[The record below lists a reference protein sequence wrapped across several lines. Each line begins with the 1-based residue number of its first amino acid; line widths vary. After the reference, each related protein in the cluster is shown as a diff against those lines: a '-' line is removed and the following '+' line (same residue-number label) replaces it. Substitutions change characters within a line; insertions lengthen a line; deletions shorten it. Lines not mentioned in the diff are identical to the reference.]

1 MPRRLRKRIDV
12 QKREIPPKTKTINL
26 TEERDIVILF
36 ADVVGCSEISNHN
49 DLETY
54 NDFISTFQEY
64 FRIVCRHYKKEEYE
78 NNEDFFDY
86 QSRGDEGCLKI
97 FVPNRSDLSID
108 IDIAINIALDLKRK
122 WLLEPKNKKR
132 IKNGLL
138 PVDLG
143 IGIHAGK
150 VWLNKEKAGKD
161 RKYRPEGYVINLAKR
176 IESAS
181 RKGIFSRILV
191 SESARGELHLLKD
204 ECSYRF
210 GKPFPIDPKGISKS
224 IEVFEIMHHFLP
236 TNWQEETNKPSEVS
250 IVYGKLTD
258 EDIEIAQKAYNCNP
272 MNLWLAEEYILLD
285 IMHAYHKLYK
295 KGKEMD
301 IKATKEAYKQPLEI
315 ARRVANSNLRD
326 AGTLA
331 LVGYILGEYKE
342 YKEEQ
347 QMYKEGIKLDEQDA
361 LLHWYLAYSI
371 SCEIDDDKEAQKD
384 KKLDD
389 FFRDKANK
397 ERIEKTLEEFKRAY
411 ELMPMNAWIVF
422 DYACEQSWW
431 SQVDKARFRKEA
443 INMLIRAFGLN
454 SEVIKKA
461 KGEPYLKPIID
472 DPRVKPYLKEKEG
485 NE

>member
-1 MPRRLRKRIDV
+1 MPRRLRERIDV
-12 QKREIPPKTKTINL
+12 QKRKFPPKTKTGKL

-36 ADVVGCSEISNHN
+36 ADVVGCSEISNNN

-54 NDFISTFQEY
+54 NNFISAFQKC
-64 FRIVCRHYKKEEYE
+64 FMTVCSHYQKEEYA

-97 FVPNRSDLSID
+97 FVPNRRDLSID
-108 IDIAINIALDLKRK
+108 IDFAINIALDLKRK
-122 WLLEPKNKKR
+122 WLLETNNRTR
-132 IKNGLL
+132 IRNGLL

-143 IGIHAGK
+143 IGIHSGK
-150 VWLNKEKAGKD
+150 VWLNKGKTGKD
-161 RKYRPEGYVINLAKR
+161 RRYRPEGYVINLAKR
-176 IESAS
+176 IENAS
-181 RKGIFSRILV
+181 RKGIFSRILI

-210 GKPFPIDPKGISKS
+210 SKPFTIDPKGISRR

-250 IVYGKLTD
+250 IVYGKLSD
-258 EDIEIAQKAYNCNP
+258 EDIEIVQKAYNCNP

-285 IMHAYHKLYK
+285 IMHSFHKKLYK

-331 LVGYILGEYKE
+331 LVGYILGECKE

-361 LLHWYLAYSI
+361 LLHWYLAYSM
-371 SCEIDDDKEAQKD
+371 SSEIDDDRKAQKG
-384 KKLDD
+384 KKLGD
-389 FFRDKANK
+389 FYRNKANNDK
-397 ERIEKTLEEFKRAY
+397 IEKTLEEFKRAY

-422 DYACEQSWW
+422 DYACEQSRW
-431 SQVDKARFRKEA
+431 SLVDRERFRKEA
-443 INMLIRAFGLN
+443 IDMLTEAFDKN

-461 KGEPYLKPIID
+461 KREPYLKPIID
-472 DPRVKPYLKEKEG
+472 DHRVKPYLEKK
-485 NE
+485 